1 MQPITFTITIN
12 SILTLILLV
21 LGLFAYLGF
30 AAFSFFQKTV
40 LKLEDA
46 VLVLQTQSVAR
57 DKECDALKLIINQLE
72 EQNLN
77 DLSIETIKKVE
88 NLNPEILKIVIWCLF
103 IIITVFAFY
112 FAFDFIFKKTILGSI
127 SLSFDRAKRA
137 YFRCARSIR
146 K

>member
-40 LKLEDA
+40 LKLEDV

-72 EQNLN
+72 E
-77 DLSIETIKKVE
+77 
-88 NLNPEILKIVIWCLF
+88 
-103 IIITVFAFY
+103 
-112 FAFDFIFKKTILGSI
+112 
-127 SLSFDRAKRA
+127 
-137 YFRCARSIR
+137 
-146 K
+146 